1 MSFERTAPFGAIKIN
16 DNIFARMILDA
27 VALTDGKVLCATEKG
42 KYPGGLDQRVSVG
55 ELLPH
60 IRIQE
65 DESEYMLEFFI
76 IMSFG
81 ASIRENCIIVLDYI
95 ENQMKSMFPDKN
107 GHIRMRIVGVKSK
120 RIAPRNIQIT
130 RKYEP

>member
-1 MSFERTAPFGAIKIN
+1 MSLERTAPFGAIKIN

-27 VALTDGKVLCATEKG
+27 VALTEGKVICATEKG
-42 KYPGGLDQRVSVG
+42 RYPGGFDQRVSVG

-60 IRIQE
+60 IRIHETE
-65 DESEYMLEFFI
+65 DEYVLEFFI

-81 ASIRENCIIVLDYI
+81 ASIKENCVIVLDYI
-95 ENQMKSMFPDKN
+95 EKQLKSMFPDKN
-107 GHIRMRIVGVKSK
+107 GRIQIRIVGVKSRK
-120 RIAPRNIQIT
+120 TAPRNILIT